1 MTHILALIGILAISF
16 SAIFVRLA
24 DTSPATA
31 TFFRMAYAVPVLAV
45 WWQIVHRRAAV
56 ASFRRGLA
64 FICGIVL
71 AVDLSLWH
79 WSIGLIGAGLST
91 VLANVQVV
99 FVGVFAWV
107 LHGERPSGR
116 AVATVPLILL
126 GVALITGLGRPDAYG
141 SDPILGAVL
150 GAAAGVCYATFLIL
164 FRASN
169 RNLVPPSGP
178 LLYATAGAAVTTL
191 MISPLDPGFSIS
203 FTWPVHGWLLAL
215 ALLPQV
221 FGWVLIARA
230 LPRLPALETSVLL
243 LMQPM
248 LTVLWSLL
256 IFAEALSGVQW
267 SGVLLVL
274 GGITFL
280 TLRGGA
286 VRPVRAPA
294 EP

>member
-1 MTHILALIGILAISF
+1 MTHILALLGILAISF

-24 DTSPATA
+24 DTSPTTA
-31 TFFRMAYAVPVLAV
+31 TFFRMAYAVPILAV
-45 WWQIVHRRAAV
+45 WWKIVHRRAV
-56 ASFRRGLA
+56 ESSFRRGLA
-64 FICGIVL
+64 FISGIVL

-79 WSIGLIGAGLST
+79 WSIGLIGAGLAT

-116 AVATVPLILL
+116 AVATVPLILM
-126 GVALITGLGRPDAYG
+126 GVALITGLGRADAYG
-141 SDPILGAVL
+141 ANPFLGAVL
-150 GAAAGVCYATFLIL
+150 GVTAGVCYASFLIL

-178 LLYATAGAAVTTL
+178 LLYATAGAAFAGL
-191 MISPLDPGFSIS
+191 LISPLDPGFSLAFS
-203 FTWPVHGWLLAL
+203 WPVHGWLLVL

-221 FGWVLIARA
+221 LGWVLIARA

-256 IFAEALSGVQW
+256 IFAEALSRLQW
-267 SGVLLVL
+267 AGVLLVL

>member
-1 MTHILALIGILAISF
+1 MTHILALFGILAISF

-45 WWQIVHRRAAV
+45 WWLVVRRRTRDS
-56 ASFRRGLA
+56 SFRKGLA
-64 FICGIVL
+64 FISGLVL

-99 FVGVFAWV
+99 FVGVIAWV
-107 LHGERPSGR
+107 LHGERPTGR
-116 AVATVPLILL
+116 AMATVPLVLL
-126 GVALITGLGRPDAYG
+126 GIVLITGLGKTDAYG
-141 SDPILGAVL
+141 SNPVLGAVL
-150 GAAAGVCYATFLIL
+150 GVTAGVCYASFLLL

-178 LLYATAGAAVTTL
+178 LLYATAGAAFGALLVG
-191 MISPLDPGFSIS
+191 PLDSGFSFA
-203 FTWPVHGWLLAL
+203 FTWPIHGWLLSL
-215 ALLPQV
+215 ALLSQV
-221 FGWVLIARA
+221 LGWVLIARA

-256 IFAEALSGVQW
+256 IFAEALSGMQW
-267 SGVLLVL
+267 AGVLLVL